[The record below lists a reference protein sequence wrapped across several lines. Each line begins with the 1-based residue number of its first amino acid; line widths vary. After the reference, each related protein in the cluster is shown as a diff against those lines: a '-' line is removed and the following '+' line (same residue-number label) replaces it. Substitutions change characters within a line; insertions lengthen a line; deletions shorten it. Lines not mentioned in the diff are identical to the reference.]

1 MKKTNLTNSIIL
13 ITGGTGSW
21 GKELVKQLLKNEVPK
36 EIRIYSRGE
45 QEQVKMKRE
54 YQNKI
59 LSFYIGDIRDKN
71 RLLLASK
78 NVDYIFHLA
87 ALKHVPVCEEN
98 PWEAVK
104 TNIIGTQNV
113 IECSLENNIKKVIY
127 ISTDKAVDPLNL
139 YGVTKAASEKL
150 IIAANLKSEITD
162 FVCIRG
168 GNVTGTKGSVIPLFK
183 EQIQRLNEITLTDK
197 KMTRFFMNLN
207 DAIKLVLK
215 AAKDSIGGEILVMK
229 ASAVKITDLA
239 DIMIKKLGNKNTKI
253 NTIGIR
259 PGEKLFEIL
268 KSKYEAERTY
278 NMGKYFVIL
287 PQIRL
292 EKTFKFYKN
301 KKIPKI
307 KYEEF
312 NSNNAFQLKKKKIET
327 LLKHEGWLKN
337 NMQADALKYLKS
349 LEKKNLRQFFK
360 SEGWTKK

>member
-1 MKKTNLTNSIIL
+1 MKKTNLKNSIIL

-21 GKELVKQLLKNEVPK
+21 GKELVKQLLEKEHPK

-54 YQNKI
+54 FQNKS
-59 LSFYIGDIRDKN
+59 LSFYIGNIRDKN
-71 RLLLASK
+71 RLMLALI
-78 NVDYIFHLA
+78 NTDYVFHLA

-104 TNIIGTQNV
+104 TNIIGTQNL
-113 IECSLENNIKKVIY
+113 IECSLENNVKKVIY

-150 IIAANLKSEITD
+150 IIAANLKRVMTD

-197 KMTRFFMNLN
+197 TMTRFFMNLN
-207 DAIKLVLK
+207 NAIKLVLK
-215 AAKDSIGGEILVMK
+215 AAKDSIGGEIFVMK
-229 ASAVKITDLA
+229 TSALKIIDLA

-268 KSKYEAERTY
+268 ISKYEAERTY
-278 NMGKYFVIL
+278 NMGKYFIIL
-287 PQIRL
+287 PQIKL
-292 EKTFKFYKN
+292 EKTHKYYK
-301 KKIPKI
+301 KKKLSKI
-307 KYEEF
+307 TYEEY
-312 NSNNAFQLKKKKIET
+312 NSNNVPRLKEQKIEMF
-327 LLKHEGWLKN
+327 LRNEGWLN
-337 NMQADALKYLKS
+337 NNIETDALKYLKS
-349 LEKKNLRQFFK
+349 LDKKNLRQFFK